1 MNKEAY
7 VPGKEAEKILGVHQ
21 KTLYNWDKKGLIEVI
36 RTPGKK
42 RLYNVEKYLKENKK
56 QTEVINTEEINV
68 EALDK
73 TIKLCYVRVSSQG
86 QKDDLDKQK
95 EYMKG
100 KYPNHV
106 IIEDIGSGINFNR
119 KGIRKIIE
127 LGIAGKVEELVVANK
142 DRLTRLGYELI
153 EDIIIKYSKGKIIIL
168 NKRDKSEPEEELAK
182 DVLAIMN
189 VFTAK
194 MHGLKK
200 DRK

>member
-1 MNKEAY
+1 MNKETY

-119 KGIRKIIE
+119 KVIRKIIE

>member
-1 MNKEAY
+1 MNKETY